1 MAAPKFLYKIVLTK
15 GKDTLAEIDWGNSP
29 GWHDKY
35 QEELEAADRL
45 WLVPKERG
53 ALLRNVS
60 VKLGEGR
67 RWIAFSRVYGRSS
80 VGFDKQVRIY
90 AVGWQD
96 TKREVNR
103 KSIIWVYPSG
113 ELEVAEEPSF
123 GDVFLDIV

>member
-15 GKDTLAEIDWGNSP
+15 EKETLAEIDWGNSP

-45 WLVPKERG
+45 WLIPKERD

-80 VGFDKQVRIY
+80 TGLDKQVRIY

-96 TKREVNR
+96 TKNDVNR
-103 KSIIWVYPSG
+103 KSLAWIYPNG
-113 ELEVAEEPSF
+113 EIEISDEPSF
-123 GDVFLDIV
+123 GHIFLDTV